1 MSDKNLA
8 NLYEM
13 ALLMSSESSEESLV
27 QKMLRHLTGLTQM
40 PAGLFITQIE
50 PSNDHFSFVVSQEF
64 FVGGTVEKVIGEAA
78 GKAAE
83 KTGEQAIVSPKAGNQ
98 NLTLNIC
105 LPEESGYLPEESF
118 KTRLPETLSHYTA
131 LYFLPVSPHDAFI
144 LLTQNDKKPPLA
156 EALLSPILANLAK
169 TLQRL
174 RSHAHARIQ
183 WQAERLERQKIEQM
197 FELVLNHMPAGVYWQ
212 DLAGNI
218 QGGNRRLIQDLA
230 HIDHS
235 KSVARLDVDPTE
247 IQHLDIQEIIDQAS
261 MEQLQQDDHLVTD
274 LGREVQNKNYYLHCR
289 DDSHLWIELNKVP
302 IKDENQTITG
312 ILGIYRDITGRK
324 LMMEELLYA
333 KENAEQANRAKS
345 SFLASMSHELRTP
358 LNAIQGYAQLMEIDE
373 DDLTEEHI
381 ESLQE
386 IRKASNHL
394 LQLID
399 EILDLSTIEAGR
411 IDIHISSLNPIPMVQ
426 ETIALNKPMADRD
439 KIKMETC
446 FPPNLSAAVLGD
458 ERRIKQILL
467 NLISNA
473 IKYNREQG
481 TIKLHTEQTTE
492 QFKIHVTD
500 TGIGMVQE
508 QLDKLF
514 QPFERLGMEATTRQG
529 TGIGLVICQKLAA
542 AMDGCIEVSSMPGV
556 GSTFSLVLPLAE
568 HSAEVY
574 QTLNRKK
581 ELSPTTH
588 TVDQGL
594 DEAKQ
599 TSQKTTTLYVED
611 NPGNSMLVK
620 KIYSKRYGDR
630 LLTATT
636 PEEGLDILRH
646 ESPDLVIL
654 DTSLPQLSGID
665 LIQHIKNEGLDKG
678 CILVALSTN
687 TNPEDCQ
694 QAEAAGF
701 SASLTKPINIPE
713 FNRQLN
719 QWLSSH

>member
-8 NLYEM
+8 TLYEM

-27 QKMLRHLTGLTQM
+27 QKMLQHLTSLTQM
-40 PAGLFITQIE
+40 PVGLFITQIE
-50 PSNDHFSFVVSQEF
+50 PSNDHFSFVISQQI
-64 FVGGTVEKVIGEAA
+64 VVGEA
-78 GKAAE
+78 GGE
-83 KTGEQAIVSPKAGNQ
+83 TGEQAIVNPKADSQ
-98 NLTLNIC
+98 SLTLNMA
-105 LPEESGYLPEESF
+105 LPEESGYLSEESF
-118 KTRLPETLSHYTA
+118 KNLLPDTLSHYTV
-131 LYFLPVSPHDAFI
+131 LLFLPISRHDAFI
-144 LLTQNDKKPPLA
+144 LLAQNDQKPSFSEVPF
-156 EALLSPILANLAK
+156 SPILANLAK
-169 TLQRL
+169 TLQGL
-174 RSHAHARIQ
+174 RSHAHATIQ
-183 WQAERLERQKIEQM
+183 WQTEKLERQRVERM

-230 HIDHS
+230 HIDHR
-235 KSVARLDVDPTE
+235 KSAARLDINPSE
-247 IQHLDIQEIIDQAS
+247 IQHLDIKEIIDNTN

-274 LGREVQNKNYYLHCR
+274 LGQEVQNKNYYLHCR
-289 DDSHLWIELNKVP
+289 DDSHFWIELNKVP

-358 LNAIQGYAQLMEIDE
+358 LNAIQGYAQLMEMDE

-426 ETIALNKPMADRD
+426 ETMALNKPMADRD
-439 KIKMETC
+439 KIKMEAC
-446 FPPNLSAAVLGD
+446 FPPNLSAVVLGD

-473 IKYNREQG
+473 IKYNQEHG

-542 AMDGCIEVSSMPGV
+542 AMDGCIEVSSIPGV
-556 GSTFSLVLPLAE
+556 GSTFSLALPLAE
-568 HSAEVY
+568 SNAEVY
-574 QTLNRKK
+574 QTLNRKNN
-581 ELSPTTH
+581 LPLTTH
-588 TVDQGL
+588 TADQSL
-594 DEAKQ
+594 DEANQ
-599 TSQKTTTLYVED
+599 ASQKTTTLYVED
-611 NPGNSMLVK
+611 NPSNSMLVK

-687 TNPEDCQ
+687 TNPVDCQ